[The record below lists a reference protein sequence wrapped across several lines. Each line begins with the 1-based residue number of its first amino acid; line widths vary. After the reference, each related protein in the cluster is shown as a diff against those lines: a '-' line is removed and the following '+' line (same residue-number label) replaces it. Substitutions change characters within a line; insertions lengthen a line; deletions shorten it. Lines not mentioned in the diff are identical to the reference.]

1 MSRDSADNARY
12 LEVLSE
18 PPVITIAVTV
28 FVAMIGFEAVSPA
41 LPRVADSLGIS
52 DARVAL
58 VMTAF
63 SAPMAV
69 FVPVTGVLADNYG
82 RRRVMVPS
90 LLLFGLGGVAIA
102 GVDTLE
108 AILVLRAVQG
118 LGFAGV
124 LSISVTVLGDL
135 YTGPEGS
142 TVMGVR
148 VSAAGMSSLVVP
160 VTAGVLATIAWQ
172 YPFLLHLLAFPAA
185 YMVRRYVPETVGATD
200 SDARVTAMVRTYWYG
215 LRTELVDRDLAL
227 LTLGGAIHGI
237 SRIVVLTFVP
247 LFVVRELGS
256 TLTAAG
262 LVISL
267 RGATRTIVPPLSGPV
282 TARLSRKQGLISSLL
297 VMAGSTALLPFAP
310 RVEWVGALV
319 VCYIAANAL
328 YSPILKEGVTTIA
341 SDDHRAGIVTS
352 MYVFQ
357 FGGEAIAPAAFGLVL
372 ATLGF
377 EPLFLGG
384 ALVIGVYTVLIL
396 GLFRG

>member
-1 MSRDSADNARY
+1 MSRDPQDRVPYVS
-12 LEVLSE
+12 VVTE
-18 PPVITIAVTV
+18 PPVIAMAVTV

-41 LPRVADSLGIS
+41 LPKVADSLGVG

-69 FVPVTGVLADNYG
+69 FVPVTGVLADIYG
-82 RRRVMVPS
+82 RRRVMIPS
-90 LLLFGLGGVAIA
+90 LVVFGVAGVAIA
-102 GVDTLE
+102 GVDTLPP
-108 AILVLRAVQG
+108 ILALRGIQG

-148 VSAAGMSSLVVP
+148 ASAAGFSSLVVP

-172 YPFLLHLLAFPAA
+172 YPFLLHVLALPAA
-185 YMVRRYVPETVGATD
+185 ALVYRYVPETTDGTGRSAGVFETLRGYVG
-200 SDARVTAMVRTYWYG
+200 G
-215 LRTELVDRDLAL
+215 LKLELRDRNLAL
-227 LTLGGAIHGI
+227 LTAGGAIHGI

-262 LVISL
+262 LVISA
-267 RGATRTIVPPLSGPV
+267 RGAARTVVPPLAGPL
-282 TARLSRKQGLISSLL
+282 TARLSRKQGLVGSLL
-297 VMAGSTALLPFAP
+297 VMAASTAVIPIAP
-310 RVEWVGALV
+310 TIVWVGVLV
-319 VCYIAANAL
+319 VLFIGGNAL
-328 YSPILKEGVTTIA
+328 YSPILKEGVTA
-341 SDDHRAGIVTS
+341 SVGDDHRAGIVTS

-357 FGGEAIAPAAFGLVL
+357 FAGEAVAPAAFGVVL

-377 EPLFLGG
+377 QPLFLAGAAVVAIYALAVLAMFGG
-384 ALVIGVYTVLIL
+384 
-396 GLFRG
+396 